1 MSPRDG
7 ATVVAASTPGARLPT
22 VTSLRRRFYPDAVS
36 RDPVAR
42 FVNRLDTIVKPGH
55 RVLDIGAGAGE
66 LNAYALKGRVRQ
78 IVGVDLD
85 PRVSAN
91 PLLDAGLSADIYA
104 LPFRD
109 NSFDVVFS
117 IYVLEHVN
125 SPARLTAEIAR
136 VLRPGGVCL
145 FLTPNVFHYVTM
157 ASRLTPTS
165 FHRWANERRGRASD
179 DTFPTCYQ
187 LNSRRALERHFSAA
201 GLHTVAIE
209 AIEVQPNYLTFSP
222 LAYLLGVGYER
233 MVNATE
239 LLSAFRVNLI
249 GLFRK
254 PIPTRCRPSQGSPKG
269 CCQEDFFSG
278 LFGSFRK
285 MAPQVAEQ

>member
-1 MSPRDG
+1 MTAPG
-7 ATVVAASTPGARLPT
+7 VAGWLPT
-22 VTSLRRRFYPDAVS
+22 VTSLRRRFYPDVVQ

-42 FVNRLDTIVKPGH
+42 FVNGLDAIVKPGD

-66 LNAYALKGRVRQ
+66 LNAYALKGRVQQ
-78 IVGVDLD
+78 IVGVDRD

-91 PLLDAGLSADIYA
+91 PLLDTGLSADIYA

-109 NSFDVVFS
+109 GSFDVAFS
-117 IYVLEHVN
+117 IYVLEHVDR
-125 SPARLTAEIAR
+125 PAQLTAEIAR

-145 FLTPNVFHYVTM
+145 ILTPNVFHYVTM
-157 ASRLTPTS
+157 LSRLTPTS

-187 LNSRRALERHFSAA
+187 LNSRRALKHHFSAA
-201 GLHTVAIE
+201 GLQTIAID

-222 LAYLLGVGYER
+222 VAYALGVGYER
-233 MVNATE
+233 TVNATE
-239 LLSAFRVNLI
+239 RLSSFRVNLI

-254 PIPTRCRPSQGSPKG
+254 PGPTR
-269 CCQEDFFSG
+269 
-278 LFGSFRK
+278 
-285 MAPQVAEQ
+285 